1 MIPHSQPQPQP
12 HSHKHRYHHHDYHP
26 KPGTPRIAGAS
37 LEALNTLSA
46 EEVAF
51 ILGLPKAELHAH
63 LNGCVGMEVL
73 FELADELDGESGDGP
88 GTSSPTT
95 LTKDEIRTGLEILES
110 FSIDDIGEFFKV
122 FGVIYGL
129 VSTREALGRV
139 TREVLG
145 GFIGRECE
153 YLELRTTPR
162 RLGRSSLEEYL
173 ETVLDEVERYPK
185 EKAGLIVCVD
195 RRMGVATENES
206 EGGITVEEVVNL
218 AIEMKKQGRRVVGVD
233 VCGDPRSGDMELLK
247 PFIGKVREVGLGLTV
262 HIAEIPGSVSGD
274 TQHLLSFTPDRIG
287 HGTFLSEKEK
297 EIVLERRIP
306 VEVCLSSNIICK
318 TVPDLASH
326 HIRYYLE
333 RDHPIVLCTDD
344 TLPFRTSLTAEYALL
359 LAKPPF
365 GLGLS
370 REEVRR
376 VAEWSL
382 EVRFGGR

>member
-1 MIPHSQPQPQP
+1 MIPHSQPHSQPQPQP
-12 HSHKHRYHHHDYHP
+12 DPHRYHYHSYHP
-26 KPGTPRIAGAS
+26 KPGTPPISGPS
-37 LEALNTLSA
+37 LAALNTLTE
-46 EEVAF
+46 EEVEF

-73 FELADELDGESGDGP
+73 FELADEFVEGIGFEQVPPNSN
-88 GTSSPTT
+88 
-95 LTKDEIRTGLEILES
+95 
-110 FSIDDIGEFFKV
+110 DIGEFFKV

-139 TREVLG
+139 TRGVLG

-185 EKAGLIVCVD
+185 EKAGLIVSVD
-195 RRMGVATENES
+195 RRMPVATESES
-206 EGGITVEEVVNL
+206 ESEEGITVEEVVNL

-247 PFIGKVREVGLGLTV
+247 PFMGKVREVGLGLTV

-382 EVRFGGR
+382 EYIFVPAFILSDLFI

>member
-1 MIPHSQPQPQP
+1 MRVPQFLAT
-12 HSHKHRYHHHDYHP
+12 RLYHP
-26 KPGTPRIAGAS
+26 KPGTPPISGPS
-37 LEALNTLSA
+37 LAALNTLSE
-46 EEVAF
+46 EEVEF

-73 FELADELDGESGDGP
+73 FELADEFVEGIGFEQ
-88 GTSSPTT
+88 SS
-95 LTKDEIRTGLEILES
+95 LKRLES

-139 TREVLG
+139 TRGVLG
-145 GFIGRECE
+145 GFLGEVGEESESESECT

-162 RLGRSSLEEYL
+162 RLGSSSAEEYL
-173 ETVLDEVERYPK
+173 ETVLEEVERYPK
-185 EKAGLIVCVD
+185 EKAGLIVSVD

-218 AIEMKKQGRRVVGVD
+218 AIELKKQGRRVVGVD

-247 PFIGKVREVGLGLTV
+247 PFMGKVREVGLGLTV

-359 LAKPPF
+359 LAKSPF

>member
-1 MIPHSQPQPQP
+1 M
-12 HSHKHRYHHHDYHP
+12 
-26 KPGTPRIAGAS
+26 GCTPRIAGAS

-73 FELADELDGESGDGP
+73 FELADELGEVVEGP
-88 GTSSPTT
+88 GEFVDGLSQIQSS
-95 LTKDEIRTGLEILES
+95 LKRLES

-139 TREVLG
+139 TRGVLG
-145 GFIGRECE
+145 GFLGEVGEESESESECM

-173 ETVLDEVERYPK
+173 ETVLEEVERYPK
-185 EKAGLIVCVD
+185 EKAGLIVSVD

-206 EGGITVEEVVNL
+206 EGGITVEEVINL

-247 PFIGKVREVGLGLTV
+247 PFMGKVGEVGLGLTV

-274 TQHLLSFTPDRIG
+274 TQNLLSFTPDRIG

-333 RDHPIVLCTDD
+333 RNHPIVLCTDD